1 MRDILLKRAREVL
14 DIEIEGLGHVRDRL
28 GEAFV
33 QAVELLASCK
43 GRVALTG
50 IGKSGL
56 IGRKIAATLS
66 STGAPAYFVHP
77 VDGLHGDI
85 GLIRPED
92 AVIAISYSGK
102 TEELLTLLLS
112 IRGLGPKVIALTS
125 GLDSP
130 LAALADLVLDVT
142 VAREACSMNLV
153 PTSSTT
159 ATLALG
165 DALAVCLM
173 DHRNFN
179 PADFA
184 RYHPGGSL
192 GRRLSLAVTDVMH
205 RENLPLARSDAPLG
219 EVLRVLDAGG
229 FGAVILTGEKDE
241 LAGIITDGDLRRL
254 VCAGRLRTQDPA
266 SAVMR
271 TSPSCAGF
279 GMSAAELMDIME
291 LKAITVLPVVDGER
305 RVRGLVHLHDLL
317 GKGSLR
323 FSRAVH
329 EGNE

>member
-1 MRDILLKRAREVL
+1 MRDAVLKRAREVL
-14 DIEIEGLGHVRDRL
+14 DIEIEALGHVRDRL
-28 GEAFV
+28 GETFAE
-33 QAVELLASCK
+33 AVELLAACK

-66 STGAPAYFVHP
+66 STGAPAYFLHP
-77 VDGLHGDI
+77 VEGLHGDI

-92 AVIAISYSGK
+92 AVIAVSYSGK

-173 DHRNFN
+173 DRRNFN

-192 GRRLSLAVTDVMH
+192 GRRLSLAAADVMH

-219 EVLRVLDAGG
+219 EVLRVLDTGG
-229 FGAVILTGEKDE
+229 FGAVILTGEEDE

-254 VCAGRLRTQDPA
+254 VCAGGLKTADPA

-271 TSPSCAGF
+271 TSPSCADL

-323 FSRAVH
+323 FSKGGLH
-329 EGNE
+329 L